1 MEYDDKKNNKL
12 TTFSIDKGVK
22 VVNSTEVIGVRELF
36 FTISSRVP
44 SVEIRIHPKNMVYFW
59 DLKERKWKLIYL
71 KREEKSKNGEDED
84 EADEAEDLK
93 EPWPKEEDEGKG
105 TNGGEDNKQKE

>member
-1 MEYDDKKNNKL
+1 
-12 TTFSIDKGVK
+12 
-22 VVNSTEVIGVRELF
+22 
-36 FTISSRVP
+36 
-44 SVEIRIHPKNMVYFW
+44 MVYFW

-93 EPWPKEEDEGKG
+93 EPWTAEEDEGKG
-105 TNGGEDNKQKE
+105 TNDGEDSNKQKE